1 MLEIIA
7 LYFLTIHNGKIAAQK
22 GLKPLTWKI
31 NTILAWIIGEIIGVF
46 IGMAIF
52 GFNNLILIMLFA
64 LPCAFG
70 GFHFIKHTLEKKPD
84 QNSTNFEQS
93 ID

>member
-70 GFHFIKHTLEKKPD
+70 GFHFIKHTLEKARSEFN
-84 QNSTNFEQS
+84 QF
-93 ID
+93 